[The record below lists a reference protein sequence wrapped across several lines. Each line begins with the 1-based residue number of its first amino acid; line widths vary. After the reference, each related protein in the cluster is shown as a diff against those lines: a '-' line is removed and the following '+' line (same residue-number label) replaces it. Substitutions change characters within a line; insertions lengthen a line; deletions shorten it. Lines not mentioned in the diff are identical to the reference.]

1 MGALASLKGKETHR
15 TAHAFSFFAKRARV
29 WPLTLRTSCSFD
41 RPRVLGCIAR
51 KSSSKLSTRAE
62 RTNERQGERE
72 QGEREQGKTATSAAC
87 GETTLPCH
95 FQYLDITCGRAL
107 SSTHAGSVRFVRWM
121 HKIEN
126 RVCFAFEN
134 SGKYVV

>member
-1 MGALASLKGKETHR
+1 MLASGHVTRTVLLQFLPAVGALASLKGKETHR

-72 QGEREQGKTATSAAC
+72 SK
-87 GETTLPCH
+87 
-95 FQYLDITCGRAL
+95 
-107 SSTHAGSVRFVRWM
+107 GSV
-121 HKIEN
+121 N
-126 RVCFAFEN
+126 RVRPRPALLVAKPPFRVTFNIWTSPVAVP
-134 SGKYVV
+134 SLAHTPVA